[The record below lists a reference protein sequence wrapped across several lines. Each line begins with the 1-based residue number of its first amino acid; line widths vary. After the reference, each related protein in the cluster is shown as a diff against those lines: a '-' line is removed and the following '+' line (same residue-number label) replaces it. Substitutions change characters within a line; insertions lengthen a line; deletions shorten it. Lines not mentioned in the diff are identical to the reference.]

1 MLVCSLW
8 SGAAVGEAPPAGP
21 SPSEPTSAAVAFDDP
36 DVATV
41 PGTLVVRTDGP
52 ADADERAAIASAAG
66 GVPSRRI
73 ADDTFVVE
81 LDDGAVEGGAAELTG
96 RDGIAAVQP
105 ELVYRAAATEPDD
118 VCWRTSG
125 CVAPDGSP
133 SAGGQVE
140 LRAVGAQLAWDV
152 THGSADVVVAVL
164 DTAIETSPPH
174 RDLVGKLLPGASFI
188 GSRSC
193 AGPAVA
199 RDHGTMAAGLIAAQ
213 PDNGTDIAG
222 LGWDTRVLPVEVLD
236 DCGSGSTSGVAVGI
250 RWAADNGA
258 DIINLSLTGPA
269 PDPVVSEAVAHARSK
284 GVLVVA
290 AAGNQGATTPVW
302 PAADLG
308 VVAVAATGLAGT
320 PDEDRVAPYSNAGS
334 WVDIAAPGTDVIGLR
349 RAGGSTS
356 AFDGTT
362 RASGT
367 SFAAPLVSGA
377 AALVM
382 AAEPGLTAEQVVRR
396 LASSARPLEGTGQVL
411 WGALDAAG
419 ALAEPPPGYRLAAA
433 DGRVLGYGDASPVGS
448 EGGATRPVVGSA
460 PHVSGRGSW
469 LVQVDG
475 RVLALGTAPSFG
487 SAPALPASS
496 AVVGIAATAGGD
508 GYWLAT
514 RDGRVLAFGAA
525 PHLGSSAGTPLNQP
539 VVAVA
544 AATRGDG
551 YWLAAR
557 DGGIFT
563 FGSAPFAGSTG
574 GIRLNQPIVGMAATP
589 TGRGYWLVA
598 RDGGVFAFGDATFS
612 GSTGGIALNQP
623 IVGMAPT
630 ATGGGYWLAA
640 ADGGIFAFGDAAFLG
655 SAGGT
660 GLASPVVS
668 VTSR

>member
-1 MLVCSLW
+1 
-8 SGAAVGEAPPAGP
+8 
-21 SPSEPTSAAVAFDDP
+21 
-36 DVATV
+36 V

-73 ADDTFVVE
+73 AADTFVVA
-81 LDDGAVEGGAAELTG
+81 LDEDAVEEGAAELTRLEG
-96 RDGIAAVQP
+96 VAAVQP

-118 VCWRTSG
+118 VCWRASG
-125 CVAPDGSP
+125 CVAPDGRP
-133 SAGGQVE
+133 SAGQVE
-140 LRAVGAQLAWDV
+140 LRAVRAELAWDV

-174 RDLVGKLLPGASFI
+174 RDLVGKLLPGASFV
-188 GSRSC
+188 GTRSC
-193 AGPAVA
+193 AGPPVA

-236 DCGSGSTSGVAVGI
+236 DCGSGATSGVAAGI

-258 DIINLSLTGPA
+258 DIVNLSLTGPA

-290 AAGNQGATTPVW
+290 AAGNQGASAPVW

-308 VVAVAATGLAGT
+308 VVAVAATGRAGT
-320 PDEDRVAPYSNAGS
+320 PDEGRIAPYSNAGS

-349 RAGGSTS
+349 RVGGSTS
-356 AFDGTT
+356 PFDGTT

-367 SFAAPLVSGA
+367 SFATPLVAGA

-382 AAEPGLTAEQVVRR
+382 AADPGLGAEQVVRR
-396 LASSARPLEGTGQVL
+396 LASSARPLEGRGQVL

-433 DGRVLGYGDASPVGS
+433 DGHLLRFGDAPLAGPD
-448 EGGATRPVVGSA
+448 GGATRPVVGLAS
-460 PHVSGRGSW
+460 HVTGRGSW
-469 LVQVDG
+469 LVQGDG
-475 RVLALGTAPSFG
+475 RVVALGAAPPFG
-487 SAPALPASS
+487 SAPALPAAS
-496 AVVGIAATAGGD
+496 AAVGIAATPGGD

-525 PHLGSSAGTPLNQP
+525 PDLGSKAGSRLNQP

-544 AATRGDG
+544 AASRGDG

-574 GIRLNQPIVGMAATP
+574 GIVLNQPIVGMAPTP
-589 TGRGYWLVA
+589 TGGGYWLVA
-598 RDGGVFAFGDATFS
+598 RDGGVFAFGDAAFL

-630 ATGGGYWLAA
+630 VTGAGYWLAA
-640 ADGGIFAFGDAAFLG
+640 ADGGIFSFGDAPFLG

-660 GLASPVVS
+660 GLASPIVAVAP
-668 VTSR
+668 R